1 MVRLNMIYA
10 IDNHVN
16 NHVFSIPLGIGL
28 FVVVSAVVALC
39 ANHARRAAKKEVS
52 KDSIASSSD
61 KSSFNSF
68 EDDHYQEKIPPRSPL
83 RSPRQLITTISN
95 KAMSSFVVNHK
106 KDGAQDARAV
116 EEGFGQGGVWQKEIL
131 MGVKCQPPEFSGVIY
146 YDYDGRQVSEFPPR
160 SPRSPRIAPT
170 SEFTFPMIKNSV

>member
-1 MVRLNMIYA
+1 MIHA

-39 ANHARRAAKKEVS
+39 ANHARRASKKEVVS
-52 KDSIASSSD
+52 KDTIASSSSD

-106 KDGAQDARAV
+106 KSGDQDARAV

-170 SEFTFPMIKNSV
+170 SDFTFPMIKNSA